1 MKGRRDGEEKKI
13 VGVEKIR
20 SGLLRRRWLF
30 QREEEESSKTLD
42 LFLENGTSGV
52 FREIRSWISST
63 PLIKLHIRTPVPRNE

>member
-20 SGLLRRRWLF
+20 SRLLRRRWLF